1 MKRILGI
8 IVIAILIIFIII
20 IGFNMLNS
28 NKMALSDVQEVDIY
42 DGIDMKVMSVS
53 NKSLTIK
60 ITNNTESDIYYDM
73 VYEIQKN
80 INGKWYKY
88 LNEIDFIESIET
100 IKSNSYANLDIIYS
114 TVYNLDRG
122 KYRIIKRIN
131 SKIMSAEF
139 EI

>member
-1 MKRILGI
+1 
-8 IVIAILIIFIII
+8 
-20 IGFNMLNS
+20 MLNS

-88 LNEIDFIESIET
+88 LNENDFIESIET

-122 KYRIIKRIN
+122 KYRIIKIIN
-131 SKIMSAEF
+131 SKILSAEF

>member
-42 DGIDMKVMSVS
+42 DGIDMKVMSVN

-80 INGKWYKY
+80 INGKWYEY

-114 TVYNLDRG
+114 TIYNLDRG

-131 SKIMSAEF
+131 SKILSAEF
-139 EI
+139 EL